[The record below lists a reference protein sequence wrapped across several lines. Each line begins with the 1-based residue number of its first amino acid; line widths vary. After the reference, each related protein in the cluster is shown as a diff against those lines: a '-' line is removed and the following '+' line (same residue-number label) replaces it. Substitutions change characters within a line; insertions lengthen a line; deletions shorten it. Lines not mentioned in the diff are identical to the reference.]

1 MYDRNNIMNQQQE
14 DFFKRLKEE
23 LDKSTES
30 WPLDYLYKFIV
41 PNDENKIQQIESA
54 FADSDAKF
62 TTKQSGK
69 GNFISVSIRVMMPDA
84 DSIIDKYKQVSS
96 VEGIISL

>member
-1 MYDRNNIMNQQQE
+1 MNQQQE
-14 DFFKRLKEE
+14 DFFERLKEE

-54 FADSDAKF
+54 FAGSDAKF